1 MEELLKCI
9 KERMAI
15 IKKAIA
21 KAEKESGSFPEGRL
35 RVSKNG
41 KQVRYYQVLKQSDT
55 IGEYIKKAN
64 MALVGKLAQKDYHD
78 HFLRDAYEEL
88 KRLEKLFSLLSSEN
102 ADQTYDDMSEE
113 RRRLVV
119 PYITTEELFSES
131 WLAKA
136 FKTNPYMPEA
146 KIYDTRRGE
155 KVRSKSE
162 AILADMFYDL
172 GIPYRYEEMVQLK
185 SGKKAYPDFT
195 LLNTKT
201 REEVYFEHFGLLDDE
216 EYRGEALR
224 KLEEYR
230 RSGIFSGRNL
240 MFSYETEGI
249 PLDIKGIREMIKI
262 IFK

>member
-15 IKKAIA
+15 LKKAIA

-35 RVSKNG
+35 RVSRNG
-41 KQVRYYQVLKQSDT
+41 KQVRYYQVLKKSDT

-64 MALVGKLAQKDYHD
+64 MALVGKLAQKDYHER
-78 HFLRDAYEEL
+78 FLKDAYVEL
-88 KRLEKLFSLLSSEN
+88 NRLEKVFALLSCEN
-102 ADQTYDDMSEE
+102 ADLTFDDLSEE

-119 PYITTEELFSES
+119 PYIATEDLFAET
-131 WLAKA
+131 WLAKP
-136 FKTNPYMPEA
+136 FRTNPYMPEA

>member
-1 MEELLKCI
+1 
-9 KERMAI
+9 
-15 IKKAIA
+15 
-21 KAEKESGSFPEGRL
+21 
-35 RVSKNG
+35 
-41 KQVRYYQVLKQSDT
+41 
-55 IGEYIKKAN
+55 
-64 MALVGKLAQKDYHD
+64 
-78 HFLRDAYEEL
+78 
-88 KRLEKLFSLLSSEN
+88 
-102 ADQTYDDMSEE
+102 
-113 RRRLVV
+113 
-119 PYITTEELFSES
+119 
-131 WLAKA
+131 
-136 FKTNPYMPEA
+136 
-146 KIYDTRRGE
+146 
-155 KVRSKSE
+155 
-162 AILADMFYDL
+162 MFYDL

>member
-55 IGEYIKKAN
+55 IGEYIKKDKLT
-64 MALVGKLAQKDYHD
+64 LVRGLAQKDYHER
-78 HFLRDAYEEL
+78 FLKDAYEEL
-88 KRLEKLFSLLSSEN
+88 NRLEKLFARLSNEN
-102 ADQTYDDMSEE
+102 ADQTFDDLSEE
-113 RRRLVV
+113 RRKLVV

-172 GIPYRYEEMVQLK
+172 GIPYRYEEMVQLR